1 MKSNNKILLYNAISN
16 IDEEVINNALNYKP
30 RSKTIIKWTCIAACL
45 CAVVFTFCIINKS
58 QNENQNNSSII
69 IPSADD
75 RTVAESNDK
84 FLIYAV
90 PKNLSDNDN
99 NEIQKVLLSPVK
111 TYLDENA
118 GIQEVNYTV
127 KFKSDGTHYDERD
140 KSYNGE
146 IINQKLFN
154 IKPDPIEFSINSD
167 SIEYYNVKVK
177 NNIICYNSS
186 TTPSDNINIGWSKS
200 IDDICISEDGC
211 LTWQP
216 MCVRY
221 SNEVLSITGKPEP
234 DYDSNINDNVEYS
247 NAAKKVYA
255 SIEDFDDYF
264 GDIITFEL
272 HYKNGDTENIVVN
285 ITLDD
290 NGKYM
295 LDYTIK

>member
-1 MKSNNKILLYNAISN
+1 MKSNNKILLYNAISS

-30 RSKTIIKWTCIAACL
+30 RSKTIIKWTGIAACL
-45 CAVVFTFCIINKS
+45 CAVVFTFSIINNS
-58 QNENQNNSSII
+58 QYENQNNNSII

-90 PKNLSDNDN
+90 PKSLSDNDN

-140 KSYNGE
+140 KSYNGK

-154 IKPDPIEFSINSD
+154 IKPDQIEFSINSD
-167 SIEYYNVKVK
+167 SIEYYDVKAK

-186 TTPSDNINIGWSKS
+186 TNPSDNINIGWSKS
-200 IDDICISEDGC
+200 IDDIYIAFRDI
-211 LTWQP
+211 
-216 MCVRY
+216 CVSLIAYYLDAVIKRNILKLCKLGIVESDIKGSY
-221 SNEVLSITGKPEP
+221 SGALYPTQ
-234 DYDSNINDNVEYS
+234 
-247 NAAKKVYA
+247 
-255 SIEDFDDYF
+255 
-264 GDIITFEL
+264 
-272 HYKNGDTENIVVN
+272 
-285 ITLDD
+285 
-290 NGKYM
+290 
-295 LDYTIK
+295 